1 MMMPD
6 RSLPPDQRA
15 SQYLLMAASDL
26 IHELAVEPP
35 ALVALARFAVSASAY
50 LETTGREA
58 THHNMSL
65 ITSAALA
72 IARAEASDSELDSDF
87 RFEHDWGPLLKLAS
101 ARTHEVPEQ
110 RHQRPYIKPAN
121 SLELLDMLELG
132 KMKLSL

>member
-1 MMMPD
+1 MPD
-6 RSLPPDQRA
+6 RNLPPDQRA

-35 ALVALARFAVSASAY
+35 ALVALARFAISASAY

-65 ITSAALA
+65 IASAALA
-72 IARAEASDSELDSDF
+72 IARAEVNNSELDSNF
-87 RFEHDWGPLLKLAS
+87 RFERDLRPLLKLAN
-101 ARTHEVPEQ
+101 ANVHEVPEQ
-110 RHQRPYIKPAN
+110 RHQRPYIKPAS

-132 KMKLSL
+132 KMEFSL